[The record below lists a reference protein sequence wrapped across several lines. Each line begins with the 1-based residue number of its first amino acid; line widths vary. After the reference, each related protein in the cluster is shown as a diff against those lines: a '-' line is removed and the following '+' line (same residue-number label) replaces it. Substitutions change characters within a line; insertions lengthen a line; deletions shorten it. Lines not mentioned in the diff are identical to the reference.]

1 VRTRVGYAGGT
12 KKNPTYHSLGDHAET
27 IQIDFD
33 PERIAYE
40 RLLSIFWASHDP
52 TSRSWSRQY
61 KAVVFYHDEEQRNLA
76 VATSDRLAERT
87 GATIHTEIL
96 HYEGFYLAEPYHQKY
111 RLRSVRDIMAE
122 FSAMYPLDVDFVNST
137 AAARVNGYVGG
148 YGSLE
153 VVKSE
158 IGELGLSPDAS
169 RRLLEIVAARR
180 R

>member
-1 VRTRVGYAGGT
+1 V
-12 KKNPTYHSLGDHAET
+12 
-27 IQIDFD
+27 DFD
-33 PERIAYE
+33 PEKTTYE
-40 RLLSIFWASHDP
+40 RLLDIFWASHDP
-52 TSRSWSRQY
+52 TSKSWSRQY
-61 KAVVFYHDEEQRNLA
+61 KAVVFYHDEEQRDLA
-76 VATSDRLAERT
+76 VATGDRLAERT
-87 GATIHTEIL
+87 GATINTEIL

-122 FSAMYPLDVDFVNST
+122 FSAMYPLDDDFVNST

-169 RRLLEIVAARR
+169 RRLVEIVTARR

>member
-1 VRTRVGYAGGT
+1 V
-12 KKNPTYHSLGDHAET
+12 
-27 IQIDFD
+27 I
-33 PERIAYE
+33 
-40 RLLSIFWASHDP
+40 
-52 TSRSWSRQY
+52 
-61 KAVVFYHDEEQRNLA
+61 FYHDEEQRSLA
-76 VATSDRLAERT
+76 VATRDRLAGRI

-96 HYEGFYLAEPYHQKY
+96 PFEGFYLAEPYHQKY

-122 FSAMYPLDVDFVNST
+122 FSAMYPPDDDFVNST

-158 IGELGLSPDAS
+158 MGELGLSPDAS